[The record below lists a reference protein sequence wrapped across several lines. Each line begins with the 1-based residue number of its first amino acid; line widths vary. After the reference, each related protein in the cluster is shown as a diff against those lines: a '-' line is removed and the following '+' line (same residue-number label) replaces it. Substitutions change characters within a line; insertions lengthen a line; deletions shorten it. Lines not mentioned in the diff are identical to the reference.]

1 MNTLR
6 NRVQL
11 IGNLG
16 TQPEIITMESGTVL
30 AKFTLATNDY
40 YKDANGERVQQTQ
53 WHNIVAWGKTAE
65 IVDKYVNKGQEIAV
79 EGKLTNRSFED
90 KEGEKR
96 YISEVVVNEVL
107 MFGK

>member
-65 IVDKYVNKGQEIAV
+65 IVDKYLDKGQEIAV
-79 EGKLTNRSFED
+79 VGKLTNRSFED
-90 KEGEKR
+90 KDGEKR